1 MSLVL
6 GFVGRSRTP
15 FPLGSFSP
23 SSKWEA
29 SKVSTACRV
38 ASVRDQVCPFWLLS
52 TWRAPTPCKPWQWFG
67 SHDCSLPNS
76 CSFPGFMKFPPT
88 HGRLVFNWDSG
99 IPEQN
104 SGTFPL
110 HGSFL
115 SNTLF
120 ATSCFLE
127 TSRLCLL
134 NPVITLNS
142 GLPLLS

>member
-23 SSKWEA
+23 SSEWEA
-29 SKVSTACRV
+29 SQVSTACRV

-52 TWRAPTPCKPWQWFG
+52 AWGAPTSCKPWQWFG
-67 SHDCSLPNS
+67 SHDCSLPCS

-104 SGTFPL
+104 SGTFPPAWL
-110 HGSFL
+110 LPLQHFVRNFL
-115 SNTLF
+115 LPGNF
-120 ATSCFLE
+120 
-127 TSRLCLL
+127 RLCLL